1 MRLSTPV
8 RAIAAGCLLFWA
20 GLAQS
25 QTFAEAEG
33 GKVAYE
39 TCGPEKQ
46 ESGPKA
52 IVLLHDGI
60 LHSAAYD
67 DVWPLLCQRFK
78 VVRYDRRGY
87 GATPAA
93 TAPFAS
99 VDDLAAVM
107 KAAGVEHAT
116 LVGSSAGGGIA
127 VDFALAH
134 PDAVDGLVLA
144 GPWVS
149 GFKPSAGFIARG
161 LKLAILIKSGNL
173 EGAVKDPYILTK
185 SADAERARVVALLKA
200 NPQNLGGAGRNLERA
215 GPEARPRLAEIRVP
229 TLLLVG
235 EVDIKDVFDQAQ
247 AVAAAVP
254 GARLETVPATGHFM
268 YLEQPKDFAER
279 VERFTDQ
286 EGALDQTRPKAD

>member
-1 MRLSTPV
+1 MKLSTPA

-20 GLAQS
+20 GIAQA

-33 GKVAYE
+33 GKLAYE
-39 TCGPEKQ
+39 TCG
-46 ESGPKA
+46 SGDKA

-87 GATPAA
+87 GQTPAA
-93 TAPFAS
+93 TTPFAS
-99 VDDLAAVM
+99 GDDLAAVM
-107 KAAGVEHAT
+107 KAAGVTHAT

-144 GPWVS
+144 GPWIS

-161 LKLAILIKSGNL
+161 LKLAVLLKSGNL
-173 EGAVKDPYILTK
+173 EGAVKDPYILSPT
-185 SADAERARVVALLKA
+185 ADAERARVLALLKA
-200 NPQNLGGAGRNLERA
+200 NPQNLANPSSKVERA
-215 GPEARPRLAEIRVP
+215 GPDAKDRLAQIRAP
-229 TLLLVG
+229 TLVLVG
-235 EVDIKDVFDQAQ
+235 EVDIGDVFDQART
-247 AVAAAVP
+247 VAAAVP
-254 GARLETVPATGHFM
+254 GAKLETVPATGHFM
-268 YLEQPKDFAER
+268 YLEKAQDFAQR
-279 VERFTDQ
+279 VTAFVEAQ
-286 EGALDQTRPKAD
+286 PQGAASAGS

>member
-8 RAIAAGCLLFWA
+8 RAIAAGCLLFWSS
-20 GLAQS
+20 LAQS

-33 GKVAYE
+33 GKIAYE
-39 TCGPEKQ
+39 TCG
-46 ESGPKA
+46 SGPKA

-93 TAPFAS
+93 TTPFAS
-99 VDDLAAVM
+99 VDDLSAVM
-107 KAAGVEHAT
+107 KSAGVEHAT
-116 LVGSSAGGGIA
+116 LVGSSAGSGIA

-200 NPQNLGGAGRNLERA
+200 NPQNLGGVGRNLERA
-215 GPEARPRLAEIRVP
+215 GPEARPRLAEILVP
-229 TLLLVG
+229 TLVLVG

-254 GARLETVPATGHFM
+254 GAKLETVPATGHFM
-268 YLEQPKDFAER
+268 YLERPKDFAER

-286 EGALDQTRPKAD
+286 EGALGQTSPKTD

>member
-1 MRLSTPV
+1 MRLSTPA

-20 GLAQS
+20 SLTQA
-25 QTFAEAEG
+25 QTFAEVEG

-39 TCGPEKQ
+39 SCG
-46 ESGPKA
+46 SGEKA

-93 TAPFAS
+93 TMPFAS
-99 VDDLAAVM
+99 VDDLSAVM
-107 KAAGVEHAT
+107 KAAGVQHAT
-116 LVGSSAGGGIA
+116 LVGSSAGSGIA

-144 GPWVS
+144 GPWIS

-161 LKLAILIKSGNL
+161 LKLAVLMKAGNL

-200 NPQNLGGAGRNLERA
+200 NPQNLANPSGKVERA
-215 GPEARPRLAEIRVP
+215 GPEAKDHLSEIRAP
-229 TLLLVG
+229 TLVLVG
-235 EVDIKDVFDQAQ
+235 EVDIKDVFDQAH
-247 AVAAAVP
+247 AVAAVVP
-254 GARLETVPATGHFM
+254 GAKLETVPATGHFM
-268 YLEQPKDFAER
+268 YFEKPEVLADR
-279 VERFTDQ
+279 VTRF
-286 EGALDQTRPKAD
+286 LDSETRTPRSVAR

>member
-1 MRLSTPV
+1 MKLSTPV
-8 RAIAAGCLLFWA
+8 RAIAAGCLLFWTA
-20 GLAQS
+20 LAHS

-39 TCGPEKQ
+39 TCG
-46 ESGPKA
+46 SGDKA

-93 TAPFAS
+93 TTPFAS
-99 VDDLAAVM
+99 VDDLSAVM
-107 KAAGVEHAT
+107 KAAGITHAT
-116 LVGSSAGGGIA
+116 LVGSSAGSGIA

-161 LKLAILIKSGNL
+161 LKLALLIKTGNL

-185 SADAERARVVALLKA
+185 SADAERARIVALLKA
-200 NPQNLGGAGRNLERA
+200 NPQNLSNPSGKVERA
-215 GPEARPRLAEIRVP
+215 GPDAKDRLAEISAP
-229 TLLLVG
+229 TLVLVG
-235 EVDIKDVFDQAQ
+235 EVDIKDVFEQAR
-247 AVAAAVP
+247 AVADVVP
-254 GARLETVPATGHFM
+254 GAELEIVPATGHFM
-268 YLEQPKDFAER
+268 YLEKPQDFAER
-279 VERFTDQ
+279 MVHFLAQ
-286 EGALDQTRPKAD
+286 EGGQNQTRPSSD